1 MAICRENS
9 FFHDSEKSGFAVPR
23 CPQFYWC
30 LYSVRPSVRNAFL
43 KIIEYGNSDG
53 WNHSETVLLLNW
65 HRINAKMLAVWLTG
79 PLKKKDM
86 QDFNNFSH
94 NYARKLIDATLF
106 SYRDIQ
112 RECAILLRHN
122 AETLHFSIKKQ
133 IDWRFL
139 NIIY

>member
-1 MAICRENS
+1 MSVLICNFLS
-9 FFHDSEKSGFAVPR
+9 KLLFSWNK
-23 CPQFYWC
+23 QLC
-30 LYSVRPSVRNAFL
+30 LVLLMSLFCTSVRNAFL

-53 WNHSETVLLLNW
+53 WNHSETVLLLIW